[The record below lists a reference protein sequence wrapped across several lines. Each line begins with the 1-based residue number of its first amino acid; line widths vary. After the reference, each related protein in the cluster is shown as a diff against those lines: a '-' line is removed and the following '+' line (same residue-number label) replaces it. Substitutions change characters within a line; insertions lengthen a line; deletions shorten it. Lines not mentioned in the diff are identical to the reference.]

1 MIKIIKDFLP
11 KPLFDY
17 MQTMVHNK
25 GGQDSQGLQWSF
37 NERNLKEDD
46 TTPGAENYKFGKN
59 LYIAPGS
66 QDGRNPEIY
75 DRDLMPLF
83 GLFQTF
89 MMSHMEKRCQINEEK
104 NRDNWGN
111 FNSECRLIRMK
122 MNLYPNKGKQ
132 VKHGV
137 HNDIFSN
144 GRPNPNV
151 VTAVFNFT
159 DCNGSTVILDKDKNG
174 EYTKEVEVPSVA
186 NTIAMFNCPH
196 PHYGVTQSDT
206 PTRIVLN
213 INLEKAY
220 VDPMGKELGDEGFEP
235 LDDYF

>member
-1 MIKIIKDFLP
+1 MIKIIQDFLP
-11 KPLFDY
+11 RPLFDY

-25 GGQDSQGLQWSF
+25 GGKDSQGLHWSF
-37 NERNLKEDD
+37 NERNLKDDD
-46 TTPGAENYKFGKN
+46 TTPGGDNFKFGKN
-59 LYIAPGS
+59 LYIAPGM
-66 QDGRNPEIY
+66 QGGGNPEIY
-75 DRDLMPLF
+75 DKDLMPLF

-104 NRDNWGN
+104 N
-111 FNSECRLIRMK
+111 SECRLIRMK
-122 MNLYPNKGKQ
+122 MNLYTNKGKQ

-159 DCNGSTVILDKDKNG
+159 TCNGSTIIFDKDENG
-174 EYTKEVEVPSVA
+174 EYTKEVKLPSVE
-186 NTIAMFNCPH
+186 NSIAMFNCPH

-220 VDPMGKELGDEGFEP
+220 VDPMGKDLGDEGFEP
-235 LDDYF
+235 LEDYF

>member
-1 MIKIIKDFLP
+1 MIKIIQDFLP

-17 MQTMVHNK
+17 MQIMVHNK
-25 GGQDSQGLQWSF
+25 GGQDSQGLQWTF

-104 NRDNWGN
+104 N
-111 FNSECRLIRMK
+111 SECRLMRMK
-122 MNLYPNKGKQ
+122 MNLYPNTGKQ
-132 VKHGV
+132 VKHGL
-137 HNDIFSN
+137 HYDIASN
-144 GRPNPNV
+144 GRANPNV

-159 DCNGSTVILDKDKNG
+159 DCNGSTIILDKDKNG

-220 VDPMGKELGDEGFEP
+220 VDPMGKELGDKGFEP